1 MAKTLIWSDASLQ
14 DIDDIA
20 EYISRDSIYYAQKVV
35 EQIFAVG
42 ELFVEQP
49 RLGRIVPE
57 LKQDFIR
64 EGFVYSYRIIY
75 AIGKQTI
82 EILAVIHGN
91 RLLESIEGRFAPD
104 N

>member
-1 MAKTLIWSDASLQ
+1 MVKTLIWSDASLE

-20 EYISRDSIYYAQKVV
+20 EYIGRDSLYYAQKVV
-35 EQIFAVG
+35 EQIVAKV

-57 LKQDFIR
+57 LNQESIR
-64 EGFVYSYRIIY
+64 ESFVYNYRIIY
-75 AIGKQTI
+75 EIRDRTI

-91 RLLESIEGRFAPD
+91 RLLGSIEERFTSE
-104 N
+104 

>member
-1 MAKTLIWSDASLQ
+1 MAKTLIWSDVSLD

-35 EQIFAVG
+35 KQIFTKG

-57 LKQDFIR
+57 LNQDLIR
-64 EGFVYSYRIIY
+64 ESFVYSYRIIY
-75 AIGKQTI
+75 EIKKQTI
-82 EILAVIHGN
+82 EILAVIHGS
-91 RLLESIEGRFAPD
+91 RLLESIDERFTPEA
-104 N
+104 